1 MKVLC
6 IKRDTKETSE
16 DGIISS
22 FVPSLLV
29 EGSEYIYIGTY
40 YYDKEYWHLEEFSN
54 CSGEPS
60 KSGVFPLFIL

>member
-29 EGSEYIYIGTY
+29 EGSEYTYIGIY
-40 YYDKEYWHLEEFSN
+40 YYDKEYWHLEEK
-54 CSGEPS
+54 CRG
-60 KSGVFPLFIL
+60 LLL